1 MNITTNQLRIIIKE
15 ELSLVL
21 ETRKA
26 RDWIV
31 KYAEKEAKKHFEELE
46 SRGMFR
52 SKDPKKSHE
61 KSDEEEEAFKKLKK
75 ENAEDMFVFYE
86 LGAKN
91 IPDLSAIASWIKSG
105 DLVGAPQQITTHLEL
120 YYGGK
125 FKNLL
130 KKNLGIT
137 QLKDFRSLGHFK
149 HMMDDLAK
157 YDRYERQQAAEKKA
171 ASVRGDLERSEQG
184 AVKIAQIGDWE
195 LLDPHIGDVSARCAL
210 GTVWCTKTPSTYD
223 MYIKGDTKLYYLF
236 NDKKPYPYNKIS
248 IGVDSDG
255 FIWGGRGGKSVNA
268 KNDGIE
274 SREDALDILGK
285 NGGEI
290 LKTLQDYYRK
300 DVEFRKRTKSFKYG
314 LTDEIYIENH
324 LNFLRKAKEL
334 KDSALRINFYKNLI
348 SFLENRVQNPM
359 RYARDLLPTFKYIL
373 DDKEMKKTKYAP
385 EDKKFIKDKILD
397 DLATAR
403 FINRLTD
410 KQRQRPENFKVIY
423 DALKERSPGKN
434 GKIDHFKIY
443 TSLIK
448 HYRDTDEFKE
458 HRSKALEELTK
469 ERKSYQDD
477 ISDAEQNPDVSA
489 EETQVLKQSLKDVND
504 RLTFIKVMDEKM
516 KNK

>member
-1 MNITTNQLRIIIKE
+1 MKLTTDQLRFIIKE

-21 ETRKA
+21 ETKNA
-26 RDWIV
+26 RDWIIQ
-31 KYAEKEAKKHFEELE
+31 YAEKEANKHIKELE
-46 SRGMFR
+46 SRNMMTPPLE
-52 SKDPKKSHE
+52 SLI
-61 KSDEEEEAFKKLKK
+61 EENTK
-75 ENAEDMFVFYE
+75 DMFVFYN

-91 IPDLSAIASWIKSG
+91 IPDLAAIASWIESG

-130 KKNLGIT
+130 KNNLGIT

-149 HMMDDLAK
+149 NMMNDLAK
-157 YDRYERQQAAEKKA
+157 YDRYEKQQAAEKKA
-171 ASVRGDLERSEQG
+171 ASVRGDLEKSEQG

-223 MYIKGDTKLYYLF
+223 TYIKGDTKLYYLF
-236 NDKKPYPYNKIS
+236 NDKKAYPYNKIS

-274 SREDALDILGK
+274 SRGDALNILGK
-285 NGGEI
+285 DGGKI

-300 DVEFRKRTKSFKYG
+300 DTEFRKRTKLSKYG
-314 LTDEIYIENH
+314 LTDEVYIENH

-348 SFLENRVQNPM
+348 IFLEKRVQNPM

-373 DDKEMKKTKYAP
+373 NDKQMKLTKYAP

-410 KQRQRPENFKVIY
+410 KQRQENFDVIY

-434 GKIDHFKIY
+434 GKIDHYKIY
-443 TSLIK
+443 QSLIR

-489 EETQVLKQSLKDVND
+489 EEIQGLKQNLKDVND
-504 RLTFIKVMDEKM
+504 KLTFIKVMDEKM